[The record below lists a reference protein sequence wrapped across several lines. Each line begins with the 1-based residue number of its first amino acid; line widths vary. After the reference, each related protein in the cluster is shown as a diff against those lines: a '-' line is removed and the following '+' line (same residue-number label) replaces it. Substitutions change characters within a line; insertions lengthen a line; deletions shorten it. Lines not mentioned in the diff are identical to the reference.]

1 MEDMIKIIFLI
12 SFIVLYFVSISL
24 ILLGCYYGRKAV
36 RRFGKLRKKEKEED
50 TDD

>member
-1 MEDMIKIIFLI
+1 MEDIVKIIFLI

-36 RRFGKLRKKEKEED
+36 KRFEKLRKKEKENE
-50 TDD
+50 